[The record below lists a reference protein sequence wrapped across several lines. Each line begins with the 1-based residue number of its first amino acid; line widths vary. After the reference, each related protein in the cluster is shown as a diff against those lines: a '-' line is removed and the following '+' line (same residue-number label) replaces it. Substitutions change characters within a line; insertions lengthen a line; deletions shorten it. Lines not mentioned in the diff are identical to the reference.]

1 MAFNFL
7 VKFWR
12 PLEENGSMTLTI
24 SEDLISILYY
34 FNDENIDLEDFFEL
48 LNSLTITCSLLQFGW
63 KLLFRM
69 RVSTFETWN
78 HDYFKRIEFSVNKLV
93 FISNKFK

>member
-7 VKFWR
+7 VNFWR

-24 SEDLISILYY
+24 SEDY
-34 FNDENIDLEDFFEL
+34 
-48 LNSLTITCSLLQFGW
+48 ITCSLLQFGW

-78 HDYFKRIEFSVNKLV
+78 HDYFKRIEFFVNKLV
-93 FISNKFK
+93 FISNKLK